1 MVHDNIMKAAIIEE
15 FGSPNVLKVKSIEVP
30 KITKDEILIKVKA
43 ASINPMDWKIRKYG
57 FNEGYK
63 VNFPLVLGM
72 DIAGVIVDIDQSFPD
87 FKLVDRVYGYIDIS
101 RMGGYAEYVIALP
114 NEIACIPKG
123 MSFNEAASLPVAGIT
138 AMMGLFDLVNIKP
151 NQTVL
156 IHGAAGGVGS
166 IAIQLAKYKKA
177 RVIGTASPYN
187 HDFLKNL
194 GVDKVVDYNKN
205 WFEEIDKNVDVVFDS
220 IGGETQ
226 IKSFG
231 LLKRNGTLISIANPP
246 SQYLATKHS
255 VNVDF
260 VWALPSKHHLRK
272 MNNLYMAKKLQ
283 PIVFKTFP
291 LDNIRESHFLS
302 ETGHLRGKIIIEL

>member
-1 MVHDNIMKAAIIEE
+1 M
-15 FGSPNVLKVKSIEVP
+15 
-30 KITKDEILIKVKA
+30 
-43 ASINPMDWKIRKYG
+43 
-57 FNEGYK
+57 
-63 VNFPLVLGM
+63 
-72 DIAGVIVDIDQSFPD
+72 
-87 FKLVDRVYGYIDIS
+87 
-101 RMGGYAEYVIALP
+101 
-114 NEIACIPKG
+114 
-123 MSFNEAASLPVAGIT
+123 
-138 AMMGLFDLVNIKP
+138 
-151 NQTVL
+151 
-156 IHGAAGGVGS
+156 GS